1 MKNDLHVDQMNAKGD
16 AIKVVTSLYPKS
28 SRIKYL
34 SKTREKPW
42 SQWICEALIFRFH
55 YDW

>member
-34 SKTREKPW
+34 SKTREKTW